1 LQKSEKRAKLLFV
14 AATAP
19 IAGFASA
26 SRRHS
31 SIPAV
36 TRTLNITGLP
46 DFSGVFRG
54 RELTRKDHRL
64 TCGVLPVDN
73 LVGGGI
79 IRGRVSEINGDAGSG
94 KTSLATAFAAN
105 VTRRGEAAAW
115 IDATDN
121 FDPESMAASGVE
133 LARLLWTS
141 CRHPNVSHR
150 LRSPI
155 MAAVNDAT
163 PNRDAGRIQAVAILK
178 AAEWILAAGGFGL
191 VVIDFGQ
198 WMPALPQSS
207 ALRLA
212 RAAERNGTAV
222 LVLGAHR
229 MCGTFA
235 ALNLALR
242 RRRARF
248 SLSDSGAPAL
258 FDGLVIEA
266 RVTRN
271 KLGGSGAATTFS
283 LLNTRYP
290 DELREPFLPF
300 DATPGSILARKPD
313 QRTRIGEKSRAAV
326 TA

>member
-1 LQKSEKRAKLLFV
+1 M
-14 AATAP
+14 AAAIQ
-19 IAGFASA
+19 IA
-26 SRRHS
+26 RLDS
-31 SIPAV
+31 SIPQPTFSKAGP
-36 TRTLNITGLP
+36 RTLNITELP

-54 RELTRKDHRL
+54 RELTRKDRRL

-73 LVGGGI
+73 LAGGGI

-115 IDATDN
+115 IDASDN
-121 FDPESMAASGVE
+121 FDPESMASAGVE

-141 CRHPNVSHR
+141 CRHPNVSRR
-150 LRSPI
+150 LHSPI
-155 MAAVNDAT
+155 MAAVNDTA
-163 PNRDAGRIQAVAILK
+163 PDRNAGRIQAVAILK
-178 AAEWILAAGGFGL
+178 AAEWILAADGFGL
-191 VVIDFGQ
+191 VVIDFGR
-198 WMPALPQSS
+198 WMRALPPSS

-212 RAAERNGTAV
+212 RAAERHGTAV

-242 RRRARF
+242 RSRARF
-248 SLSDSGAPAL
+248 SLGDCAAPAL

-271 KLGGSGAATTFS
+271 KLGGAGAATTFS

-290 DELREPFLPF
+290 AELREPLLPF
-300 DATPGSILARKPD
+300 GAAQRSILAIKPD
-313 QRTRIGEKSRAAV
+313 ERTRVSAK
-326 TA
+326 TATLR

>member
-1 LQKSEKRAKLLFV
+1 M
-14 AATAP
+14 AAAAP

-26 SRRHS
+26 VPRHS
-31 SIPAV
+31 STLAV
-36 TRTLNITGLP
+36 TRTRNITELP

-54 RELTRKDHRL
+54 RELTRKNQRL
-64 TCGVLPVDN
+64 TCGVLPVDK

-94 KTSLATAFAAN
+94 KTSLATAFVAN

-121 FDPESMAASGVE
+121 FDPESMAAAGVE

-141 CRHPNVSHR
+141 CRHPKGSR
-150 LRSPI
+150 RFRAPI
-155 MAAVNDAT
+155 TAAGNEPD
-163 PNRDAGRIQAVAILK
+163 RDAGRTQAVALLK

-191 VVIDFGQ
+191 VVIDFGH
-198 WMPALPQSS
+198 WMRALPQSS

-242 RRRARF
+242 RIRTRF
-248 SLSDSGAPAL
+248 SLGDSGAPAL
-258 FDGLVIEA
+258 FDGLMIEA

-271 KLGGSGAATTFS
+271 KLGGAGAATIFS

-300 DATPGSILARKPD
+300 DTAQNSIFAIKPD
-313 QRTRIGEKSRAAV
+313 QRTRIGEKNSAAV